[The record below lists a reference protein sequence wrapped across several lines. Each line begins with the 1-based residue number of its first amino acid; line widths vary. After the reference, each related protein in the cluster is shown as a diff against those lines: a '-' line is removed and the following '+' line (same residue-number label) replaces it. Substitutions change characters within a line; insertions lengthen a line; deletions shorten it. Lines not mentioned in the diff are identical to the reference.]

1 MTTPDTEE
9 KQEAPR
15 TRLLKSLGPGL
26 VTGAADDDP
35 SGIATYS
42 QAGAQFGTGL
52 LWTTVLT
59 VPLMVSI
66 QLVSARIGWVT
77 GKGLAASLRERY
89 PKPLVAAIVFLLVV
103 ANTINLGADLSA
115 MASAAHLLGGGNTQ
129 IWLILFAGVS
139 LGLQIFLPFRRY
151 SPILK
156 VLTCSLLVYAAVLF
170 SSHIEWGKVVSD
182 SLLPRLGA
190 GVDYWM
196 MIVAVLGTTISPYL
210 FFWQASQEAEEHRQ
224 RGDVG
229 PFEMDVPDARAH
241 LRRIRLDTWVG
252 MLFSNAIAFCIML
265 TTALALHSH
274 GVTNIETTEQAALAL
289 RPLVG
294 DLAYVLFSA
303 GLIGTGLLAVPV
315 LAGSAAYAM
324 AEAAGWPSGLNKTT
338 AQARGF
344 YATLTASV
352 LVGVALNFN
361 DVDPVKELMWAAVVN
376 GIAAV
381 PIMVVT
387 MHMAASRALMGRFA
401 IGRRLR
407 WGGWIATALMAVAS
421 VAFLVSIAF

>member
-1 MTTPDTEE
+1 MSTSGTDTPE
-9 KQEAPR
+9 KAAAPR
-15 TRLLKSLGPGL
+15 SLLKSLGPGL
-26 VTGAADDDP
+26 ITGAADDDP

-59 VPLMVSI
+59 LPLMVSI
-66 QLVSARIGWVT
+66 QMVSARIGWVT
-77 GKGLAASLRERY
+77 GRGLAANLRERY
-89 PKPLVAAIVFLLVV
+89 PAPLVAFIVLLLAL

-115 MASAAHLLGGGNTQ
+115 MASAAQLLGGGSSQ
-129 IWLILFAGVS
+129 IWLVVFAAVS
-139 LGLQIFLPFRRY
+139 LGLQIFLPFPRY

-156 VLTCSLLVYAAVLF
+156 ALTCSLLAYAGVLF
-170 SSHIEWGKVVSD
+170 SANVDWGRVAAD
-182 SLLPRLGA
+182 SLVPKLDA
-190 GVDYWM
+190 GSDYWM

-210 FFWQASQEAEEHRQ
+210 FFWQASQEAEENRQ
-224 RGDVG
+224 RGDR
-229 PFEMDVPDARAH
+229 PRDMEPHDARSH
-241 LRRIRLDTWVG
+241 LQRIRLDTWVG

-265 TTALALHSH
+265 TAALALNSH
-274 GVTNIETTEQAALAL
+274 GLTQIETTEQAARAL

-294 DLAYVLFSA
+294 EAAYILFSA

-324 AEAAGWPSGLNKTT
+324 AEALGWPAGLSHTA

-352 LVGVALNFN
+352 LIGVALDFN
-361 DVDPVKELMWAAVVN
+361 DVDPVKELMWAAIIN

-381 PIMVVT
+381 PIMAVT
-387 MHMAASRALMGRFA
+387 LHMAASEKLMGRFA

-407 WGGWIATALMAVAS
+407 VGGWIATALMAVAS
-421 VAFLVSIAF
+421 VAFLVSLAF